1 MKKKLAMKI
10 FGNGVRMAEALNV
23 KSQAIYKW
31 PDELNQRRTDEI
43 VGAAIRLRKD
53 IEIPNVIL
61 FYKEDFV

>member
-1 MKKKLAMKI
+1 MNKKSAMKV
-10 FGNGVRMAEALNV
+10 FGNGVRLSEALGI

-31 PDELNQRRTDEI
+31 PEELNQRQSDEI

-61 FYKEDFV
+61 FYKEDYV